1 MSTSSFNGS
10 LYPQNQR
17 KNNVFAFS
25 KVRRL
30 DFWRV
35 MFFIKAPLS
44 FGRRKKHSW
53 LDTSPRI
60 PGRCKKTVM
69 VPVISNGEMIGLSSF
84 HCSNSFCHG
93 KIPNIPKESWR
104 VFFLHTSSWQHH
116 TYHTPQKQ
124 KKNKKGACFP
134 SPPKLGRTST
144 PSIFPLAVLPPC
156 HSYLA
161 AGSRLR
167 WNAARQWC
175 AWSRWDPGTWETDP
189 APGCAVR
196 MRRWWEMCRLVF
208 FFLNSIDQTMSVQW
222 NLPLVASSPLAASPT
237 SSCKVFH
244 HTICILTSPF
254 VSSFAA
260 RTRSSMKRL

>member
-1 MSTSSFNGS
+1 MEKWLVCHLFIV
-10 LYPQNQR
+10 QIH
-17 KNNVFAFS
+17 FAMEKS
-25 KVRRL
+25 Q
-30 DFWRV
+30 
-35 MFFIKAPLS
+35 
-44 FGRRKKHSW
+44 
-53 LDTSPRI
+53 TSPRS
-60 PGRCKKTVM
+60 PGRSFFYTR
-69 VPVISNGEMIGLSSF
+69 PVD
-84 HCSNSFCHG
+84 
-93 KIPNIPKESWR
+93 K
-104 VFFLHTSSWQHH
+104 
-116 TYHTPQKQ
+116 KQ
-124 KKNKKGACFP
+124 KKVHVSQAPETWEN
-134 SPPKLGRTST
+134 LNT
-144 PSIFPLAVLPPC
+144 SIFPLAVLPPC

-167 WNAARQWC
+167 WNAAHRWC
-175 AWSRWDPGTWETDP
+175 AWSRWDLGTWETDP

-196 MRRWWEMCRLVF
+196 MRRWWEMCRLVI

>member
-1 MSTSSFNGS
+1 MSTSSF
-10 LYPQNQR
+10 PQNQR
-17 KNNVFAFS
+17 TNNVFAFS

-44 FGRRKKHSW
+44 FGRKKHSW

-116 TYHTPQKQ
+116 TPQKQ
-124 KKNKKGACFP
+124 KKGACFP
-134 SPPKLGRTST
+134 SPRNLGEAQHLPFFHL
-144 PSIFPLAVLPPC
+144 PSFHLAILILPL
-156 HSYLA
+156 
-161 AGSRLR
+161 
-167 WNAARQWC
+167 
-175 AWSRWDPGTWETDP
+175 DPGFDETLRINDVHGVAGIRVHGKP
-189 APGCAVR
+189 TQLLGVR
-196 MRRWWEMCRLVF
+196 FGWGDDGRCV
-208 FFLNSIDQTMSVQW
+208 V
-222 NLPLVASSPLAASPT
+222 
-237 SSCKVFH
+237 
-244 HTICILTSPF
+244 
-254 VSSFAA
+254 
-260 RTRSSMKRL
+260 

>member
-17 KNNVFAFS
+17 TNNVFAFS

-44 FGRRKKHSW
+44 FGR
-53 LDTSPRI
+53 
-60 PGRCKKTVM
+60 
-69 VPVISNGEMIGLSSF
+69 
-84 HCSNSFCHG
+84 
-93 KIPNIPKESWR
+93 
-104 VFFLHTSSWQHH
+104 
-116 TYHTPQKQ
+116 
-124 KKNKKGACFP
+124 KKNTHDLTPHHRYLGGVKNRNGSSHLKWRNDWFVIFSLFKFILPWKNPKHPQGSPGGSFFYTRPVDNITHPKNKKKGACFP
-134 SPPKLGRTST
+134 SPRKLGRTST

-167 WNAARQWC
+167 SNAAHRWC

-196 MRRWWEMCRLVF
+196 MRRWWEMCRLVI